1 MPKINFIDRFL
12 DRFDRLDRL
21 TIRNTFLKL
30 EEERNLAQLVLS
42 GIPDGVLFLD
52 PNGRFILANRMAR
65 LILGIG
71 ADETVKNKLVD
82 ELVMD
87 PDLRLLL
94 KEYLGEHKQLLSE
107 EVKILEPRER
117 AVSLS
122 MTPLHDNEG
131 VWRGH
136 IVVLSDLSAKRALE
150 RQRSRSEHIETL
162 TSLASGIAHEIGNPL
177 NSIGIHLDLIK
188 REIKT
193 LPKTQREGLSAY
205 LEIVERET
213 KRLNKM
219 VRNFLQATRPTPPA
233 FKENDINRVLMNSI
247 RLFRPEFKEENI
259 ALSLKLNRH
268 IPLFLIDA
276 EKIHRA
282 FVNVIRNAIQSM
294 PKGGTITIETKQK
307 EKLCLVSF
315 KDEGYGIPASDIP
328 RIFETYYT
336 TKEEGSGL
344 GLLITYNIVK
354 EHGGR
359 IDVTSSVGKGTE
371 ITIVLPIRREKL
383 QLPYKKKREAI

>member
-1 MPKINFIDRFL
+1 MPKTNFIDKFL

-21 TIRNTFLKL
+21 TIRNTFMKL
-30 EEERNLAQLVLS
+30 EEEHNLAQLVLS
-42 GIPDGVLFLD
+42 NLPDGVVVFD
-52 PNGRFILANRMAR
+52 TGCRFVFANRIAR

-71 ADETVKNKLVD
+71 ADETVRNKSIDGLVQ
-82 ELVMD
+82 D
-87 PDLRLLL
+87 PDLGLLL

-107 EVKILEPRER
+107 EVKMLEPRER
-117 AVSLS
+117 AVSLGI
-122 MTPLHDNEG
+122 MPLHDNEG
-131 VWRGH
+131 TWRGNV
-136 IVVLSDLSAKRALE
+136 VVLSDLSAKRERE

-193 LPKTQREGLSAY
+193 FPKAQREALSAY
-205 LEIVERET
+205 LEVVERET

-219 VRNFLQATRPTPPA
+219 VKNFLQATRPALPA
-233 FKENDINRVLMNSI
+233 FEESDINHILANSI
-247 RLFRPEFKEENI
+247 RLLKPELKEKNI
-259 ALSLKLNRH
+259 ALGLKLNRR
-268 IPLFLIDA
+268 IPPFLIDA
-276 EKIHRA
+276 EKMHRA

-294 PKGGTITIETKQK
+294 PKGGTVVIETKQK

-315 KDEGYGIPASDIP
+315 KDEGYGIPEGDIP
-328 RIFETYYT
+328 RIFEAYYT

-359 IDVTSSVGKGTE
+359 IDVKSSVGKGTE

-383 QLPYKKKREAI
+383 QLPYKKKREPA